1 MIYQRYKKTYIYL
14 NIDDNNGTFFASDLK
29 THLYT
34 KPYAKLD
41 DLRDDLRLNKCKW
54 LSFYEHYQ
62 IMSGFNKTCACSK

>member
-1 MIYQRYKKTYIYL
+1 MIYQRYKKTFIYI
-14 NIDDNNGTFFASDLK
+14 NINVNNGMFFASDLN

-54 LSFYEHYQ
+54 LSFNEHYQ
-62 IMSGFNKTCACSK
+62 IMSGFNKIGACSN